1 MGWNMGPK
9 LYLPGN
15 RIIPIWRAGGYLLQI
30 CQLCLDVGHGGSPLF
45 SFLAFFPEQR
55 LAKSVAVRIE
65 IDILWWGISQTESK
79 ERTPKFTDNNHH
91 FPSFSSPHKRPQGRA
106 ILNQLQMYAL
116 SRNVP
121 VDNWRLGCMVSRF
134 NSLALNFWMFTCL
147 EPIFGAQEKVETIRP
162 TSSAWSAFIW

>member
-30 CQLCLDVGHGGSPLF
+30 RQLCLDVGHGGSPLF

-65 IDILWWGISQTESK
+65 IDIL
-79 ERTPKFTDNNHH
+79 
-91 FPSFSSPHKRPQGRA
+91 
-106 ILNQLQMYAL
+106 
-116 SRNVP
+116 
-121 VDNWRLGCMVSRF
+121 
-134 NSLALNFWMFTCL
+134 
-147 EPIFGAQEKVETIRP
+147 
-162 TSSAWSAFIW
+162 